1 MANMGMNTSTNW
13 ETENTLR
20 AGALVTPE
28 SMPVAAS
35 ERPEQTAWVTPERP
49 HIPEMPTVTP
59 ENAPIITPERQ
70 PEALSPVEKPPA
82 DNTLEVK
89 KFTETAQKQVL
100 SPIERRLTEA
110 GYPFHQSQEAKQ
122 AAHGSTRQATTWA
135 GLSVTRQLE
144 RERLLSRL
152 GVSSDYL
159 RVA

>member
-1 MANMGMNTSTNW
+1 MANMSMNTLANW
-13 ETENTLR
+13 ETENSLR
-20 AGALVTPE
+20 TAASVTPE
-28 SMPVAAS
+28 STPATA
-35 ERPEQTAWVTPERP
+35 PEQVARIAPEQPRA
-49 HIPEMPTVTP
+49 PEMPTMMP
-59 ENAPIITPERQ
+59 ERMAATIPERQ
-70 PEALSPVEKPPA
+70 PGMTTPVEKPPV

-89 KFTETAQKQVL
+89 KFTEMAQKQVL

-110 GYPFHQSQEAKQ
+110 SYPFYQAQEAKQ
-122 AAHGSTRQATTWA
+122 AANGSTRQATTWA